1 MHPRVRISISPEESN
16 LGVTLNSVSI
26 NHEIGLYCARAK
38 LFILYYMR
46 VSYLCERDVMHI
58 SYLNFNKIKNNLGF
72 TIIIVHLESFRV
84 NTLLYGNPRIIAK
97 GQGLVLTLVL
107 RKLVL

>member
-72 TIIIVHLESFRV
+72 TIIIVHLESFS
-84 NTLLYGNPRIIAK
+84 TLRF
-97 GQGLVLTLVL
+97 VLFDTSQ
-107 RKLVL
+107 KE